1 MTARALLISVV
12 LGIAGTLAFV
22 VGVVVDPAAAA
33 HAWMAAWAFA
43 LLIALGS
50 LLFLLIGHASNARWL
65 IVLRRV
71 SERAATTFPVLL
83 LLALPFIAFA
93 KDLYPW
99 AMPHEALSHHAHLV
113 LERHPVWLSPTAVVS
128 RSIGY
133 FLIWIATSEL
143 LLRWSLA
150 QQQRPW
156 VMTTRLRRF
165 ATVALWPFALSLTF
179 AGFDW
184 VMGLSPGWG
193 STAFGLYMFA
203 TGMLGGLALLV
214 LLVYLAERGGALRGH
229 VHGSHYYALGRLLLT
244 FTVFWAYIAFT
255 QYLIIY
261 MADLP
266 EEVTFYLVRGK
277 GSWLALSLFL
287 IVGRFAIPFL
297 ALLSKRLKFQP
308 GRLAAVSVWILV
320 GNYLDIAWLVLPALR
335 GAEAGASWID
345 VAALLSVSGLVATFG
360 IWRARGT
367 VAVPEHD
374 PDLAVSEAYRR
385 T

>member
-1 MTARALLISVV
+1 MTARALLVSVV
-12 LGIAGTLAFV
+12 LGIAGTLGFV
-22 VGVVVDPAAAA
+22 IGVVVDPRAAA
-33 HAWMAAWAFA
+33 HAWMAAWAFV
-43 LLIALGS
+43 LLIVLGS

-71 SERAATTFPVLL
+71 SERAATTFPMLL
-83 LLALPFIAFA
+83 VLALPFILLA
-93 KDLYPW
+93 KYLYPW
-99 AMPHEALSHHAHLV
+99 AMPHDEVSHHAHLF
-113 LERHPVWLSPTAVVS
+113 LQRHPVWLSPAAVVG
-128 RSIGY
+128 RALLY
-133 FLIWIATSEL
+133 FLIWIVTSEL

-150 QQQRPW
+150 QARAPW
-156 VMTTRLRRF
+156 VMTTRQRRF

-184 VMGLSPGWG
+184 IMGLSPGWG

-214 LLVYLAERGGALRGH
+214 LLTFLSERGGALRGRL
-229 VHGSHYYALGRLLLT
+229 HGSHYYALGRLLLT
-244 FTVFWAYIAFT
+244 FTIFWAYIAFT
-255 QYLIIY
+255 QYLIVY

-266 EEVTFYLVRGK
+266 EEVPFYLVRSK
-277 GSWLALSLFL
+277 GTWAALSIFL
-287 IVGRFAIPFL
+287 IVGRFVLPFVL
-297 ALLSKRLKFQP
+297 LLSKRLKFQP
-308 GRLAAVSVWILV
+308 GRLAAVAAWILV
-320 GNYLDIAWLVLPALR
+320 GNYLDVLWLVLPALR
-335 GAEAGASWID
+335 GAESGPSWVD

-367 VAVPEHD
+367 DAVPEHD